1 MKAPIFVLSAL
12 SVLSLS
18 LYSFRLT
25 SPVQGDAALKKSI
38 EAGKTIYSTYCQMC
52 HQPTGLGIPNVYPP
66 LAKSDYLMADTKR
79 AVDHIKNGKQGEIT
93 VNGKKYNQV
102 MPAQP
107 IKDNDQQIVDV
118 LNYVRNSFGNK
129 GKAVTLAEVKAVK
142 KKAS

>member
-18 LYSFRLT
+18 LYSFRLI
-25 SPVQGDAALKKSI
+25 SPVQGDAALKKSM
-38 EAGKTIYSTYCQMC
+38 EAGKTVYSTYCSMC

-79 AVDHIKNGKQGEIT
+79 AIDHIKNGKQGEIT

-102 MPAQP
+102 MPVQP
-107 IKDNDQQIVDV
+107 INEQQIVDV

-129 GKAVTLAEVKAVK
+129 GKAVTMTEVKAVK
-142 KKAS
+142 KKA

>member
-18 LYSFRLT
+18 LYSFRLV
-25 SPVQGDAALKKSI
+25 SPAQQDAALKKSI
-38 EAGKTIYSTYCQMC
+38 EAGKTVYSTYCQMC

-79 AVDHIKNGKQGEIT
+79 AIDHIKNGKQGEIT

-107 IKDNDQQIVDV
+107 INEQQIVDV
-118 LNYVRNSFGNK
+118 MNYVRNSFGNK
-129 GKAVTLAEVKAVK
+129 GKAVTMAEVKAVK
-142 KKAS
+142 KKS